1 MAPILRQLLLHLL
14 AATSVPL
21 AVAVALALVAA
32 LPVWLSLPTFARGL
46 IEAAVPVLAGVTLAL
61 YVWHF
66 IATVRTYLRG
76 RAPSSFV
83 LPDPPPGLGVVARD
97 LWAGVGSAFGF
108 FLLLIGASL
117 LVGFPARIFR
127 PNQLTHDVFLWL
139 ERGALL
145 VSVALLVFGLLLMT
159 TWALRGI
166 LGSFH
171 YEMNGARRPVR
182 RRNLPFEVALA
193 ALPVFGL
200 LLVAQL
206 R

>member
-1 MAPILRQLLLHLL
+1 LASILRQLLLHLL
-14 AATSVPL
+14 AATSVLL

-32 LPVWLSLPTFARGL
+32 LPGWLSLPTFAGQL
-46 IEAAVPVLAGVTLAL
+46 IEAAVPVLAGVMLVL

-66 IATVRTYLRG
+66 VATLRTYLRG
-76 RAPSSFV
+76 QALPVHVS
-83 LPDPPPGLGVVARD
+83 PDPPPGFRVVAED

-108 FLLLIGASL
+108 FLLLLGASL
-117 LVGFPARIFR
+117 LLGLPARFG
-127 PNQLTHDVFLWL
+127 PDQLTHDVFVWL

-145 VSVALLVFGLLLMT
+145 VSVALLVFGLLLMA

-171 YEMNGARRPVR
+171 YEMNGMRRAVR

-200 LLVAQL
+200 LLAAQL